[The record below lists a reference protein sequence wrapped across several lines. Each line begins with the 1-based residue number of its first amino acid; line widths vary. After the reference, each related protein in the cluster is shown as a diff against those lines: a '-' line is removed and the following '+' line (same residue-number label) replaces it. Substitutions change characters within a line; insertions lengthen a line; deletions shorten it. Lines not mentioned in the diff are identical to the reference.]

1 MGAGGRITF
10 DPKKAGETIQLS
22 FDFSSAF
29 EDITSTINAASV
41 TATVW
46 SGTDAA
52 PQDIISGAATI
63 VTPVTSLPARK
74 VLQTI
79 IDGVPGVIYV
89 VSCEATT
96 ASGLTAIQSGYLAIL
111 SENVP

>member
-1 MGAGGRITF
+1 MGVGGRTVF
-10 DPKKAGETIQLS
+10 PPKKAGETIQVL

-29 EDITSTINAASV
+29 EDITSAINAASV

-46 SGTDAA
+46 SGTDAT
-52 PQDIISGAATI
+52 PQNIVSGSATI

-79 IDGVPGVIYV
+79 VGGVAGVIYSL
-89 VSCEATT
+89 SCQATT
-96 ASGLTAIQSGYLAIL
+96 ASGLIAVQSGYLAIP
-111 SENVP
+111 SGNVP